1 MSRENFY
8 KIGFILLLV
17 INLGMAAVVLFSKQ
31 RHERGNKGLKQEVIK
46 TLQFNDQQIE
56 AYEVLI
62 TEHQKNIQQEERK
75 IANFKKAFYRNNF
88 DINNNIH
95 YLDSITLSLKNIEI
109 GHALHFK
116 ALGQL
121 CSESQK
127 KDFEQITQKLI
138 THFNPKKRN
147 KKHDK

>member
-75 IANFKKAFYRNNF
+75 IANFKKAFY
-88 DINNNIH
+88 
-95 YLDSITLSLKNIEI
+95 
-109 GHALHFK
+109 
-116 ALGQL
+116 
-121 CSESQK
+121 
-127 KDFEQITQKLI
+127 
-138 THFNPKKRN
+138 
-147 KKHDK
+147 